1 MAVVSERMRRVNE
14 SVRAVIADGV
24 GALKDPRIGLV
35 TITGVY
41 VTPDLREARVYVSV
55 LGGEKKRRETL
66 AGLASAHGVLQARI
80 NRELNLRRT
89 PTLTFSYDESV
100 EQGVRMTHLVD
111 ELVADL
117 PELSEEDDGDDG
129 S

>member
-1 MAVVSERMRRVNE
+1 MRRVNE

-35 TITGVY
+35 TITGVD
-41 VTPDLREARVYVSV
+41 VTRDLREARVYVSV
-55 LGGEKKRRETL
+55 LGSDKERQETL

-111 ELVADL
+111 ELVTEL
-117 PELSEEDDGDDG
+117 PERSEEDDGDDG

>member
-1 MAVVSERMRRVNE
+1 MRRVNE

-24 GALKDPRIGLV
+24 GALKDPRIGMV
-35 TITGVY
+35 TVTGVD

-55 LGGEKKRRETL
+55 LGGERKRRDTL

-89 PTLTFSYDESV
+89 PTLTFAYDDSV
-100 EQGVRMTHLVD
+100 EQGVRMTQLID
-111 ELVADL
+111 ELAAEL
-117 PELSEEDDGDDG
+117 PQRSEEDDDDG
-129 S
+129 TR

>member
-1 MAVVSERMRRVNE
+1 MRRVNE

-24 GALKDPRIGLV
+24 GALKDPR
-35 TITGVY
+35 TGVD
-41 VTPDLREARVYVSV
+41 VTPDLREATVYVSV
-55 LGGEKKRRETL
+55 LGSEKKRRDTL

-111 ELVADL
+111 ELVAEL
-117 PELSEEDDGDDG
+117 PERSEEDDG
-129 S
+129 